1 MRIEFGVEW
10 PESIEILDT
19 NEFHPENIYD
29 VLEGY
34 WQFRDYDDLGQ

>member
-19 NEFHPENIYD
+19 NEFNPENIYD
-29 VLEGY
+29 VYLKDIGN
-34 WQFRDYDDLGQ
+34 FVIMII